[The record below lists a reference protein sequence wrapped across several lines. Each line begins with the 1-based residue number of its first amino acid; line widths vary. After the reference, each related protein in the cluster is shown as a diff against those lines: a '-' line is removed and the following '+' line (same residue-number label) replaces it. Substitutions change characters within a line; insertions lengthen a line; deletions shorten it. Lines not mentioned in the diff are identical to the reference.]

1 MPFIRINQ
9 AGYDNNN
16 NHCTL
21 GGRSRAIKSSGY
33 FQLQKEF
40 EVKPGLHKT
49 WSDFFFSESLW
60 FYSKFLRE
68 RACSMKLGFYRTN
81 KSWVSY
87 FSCCCSMIPD
97 TSKVWEERFV
107 GSWIQR
113 ISVQDNG
120 LRPTLETDLP
130 SRHASSPE
138 GLSVLGWGQIQNTS
152 LRATFWILGS
162 GHHPMPEEEQSTIEC
177 TIKVTPPQRD

>member
-1 MPFIRINQ
+1 MIIIIITAPLEVE
-9 AGYDNNN
+9 AGQLRVQGIFNYKRN
-16 NHCTL
+16 L
-21 GGRSRAIKSSGY
+21 KSSLGY
-33 FQLQKEF
+33 TR
-40 EVKPGLHKT
+40 PGLI
-49 WSDFFFSESLW
+49 FFFSESLW

>member
-49 WSDFFFSESLW
+49 LPQKQRFAGKIL
-60 FYSKFLRE
+60 
-68 RACSMKLGFYRTN
+68 SMTN
-81 KSWVSY
+81 T
-87 FSCCCSMIPD
+87 PD
-97 TSKVWEERFV
+97 
-107 GSWIQR
+107 
-113 ISVQDNG
+113 
-120 LRPTLETDLP
+120 LL
-130 SRHASSPE
+130 A
-138 GLSVLGWGQIQNTS
+138 
-152 LRATFWILGS
+152 
-162 GHHPMPEEEQSTIEC
+162 
-177 TIKVTPPQRD
+177 